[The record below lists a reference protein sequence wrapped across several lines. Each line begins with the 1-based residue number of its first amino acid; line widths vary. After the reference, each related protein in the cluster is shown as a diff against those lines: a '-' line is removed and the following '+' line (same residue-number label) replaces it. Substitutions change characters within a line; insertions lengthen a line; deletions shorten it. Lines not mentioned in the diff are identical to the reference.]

1 MQSVNGMSKY
11 AQLKQRLRQRRKSGL
26 AGLDT
31 AIILIAFV
39 ITASV
44 LAYVVVNMGLFVTQK
59 AKAVINNGEEQ
70 ATTALEV
77 GGSVLYSTDYPLNT
91 KSYWVYI
98 PITPSAGIS
107 SVQLAPATTAI
118 AFTAPA
124 ENITLSNIYNYTL
137 LTSTNGT
144 HLLKE
149 SSGGENYYYYQSPYA
164 ALLDLNGT
172 TSSSVFQVHET
183 ASACPA
189 GKNDFFFNYSGT
201 GYTACTGADFAF
213 TFPISGDPLVGSSTA
228 PDGSV
233 IGLMVLFGPSTGSK
247 VFQYQTIQVEIT
259 PNIGSSL
266 TVTEY
271 VYQPEG
277 TVTAIG

>member
-1 MQSVNGMSKY
+1 MPSHHAK
-11 AQLKQRLRQRRKSGL
+11 LREKLIRNRRRRYGL

-44 LAYVVVNMGLFVTQK
+44 LAYVAVNMGLFVSQK

-77 GGSVLYSTDYPLNT
+77 DGSVLYSTNYPLNT
-91 KSYWVYI
+91 MSYWLYFA
-98 PITPSAGIS
+98 ITPSAGIS

-118 AFTAPA
+118 AFTASA
-124 ENITLSNIYNYTL
+124 ENVALSNVYNYTL
-137 LTSTNGT
+137 LTSTKGA
-144 HLLKE
+144 HLLE
-149 SSGGENYYYYQSPYA
+149 QVSGGEDYYFYESPYA

-172 TSSSVFQVHET
+172 ASSSVFQVHET

-189 GKNDFFFNYSGT
+189 DTNNFTFSFGGVEYT
-201 GYTACTGADFAF
+201 GCTGDDFAF

-228 PDGSV
+228 PAGST
-233 IGLMVLFGPSTGSK
+233 IGVMLLFGPSTGTK
-247 VFQYQTIQVEIT
+247 VFQYQNIEVDIT

-266 TVTEY
+266 DLSEY
-271 VYQPEG
+271 VYQPDG

>member
-1 MQSVNGMSKY
+1 MF
-11 AQLKQRLRQRRKSGL
+11 KQRLINGRRRRTAL

-77 GGSVLYSTDYPLNT
+77 GGSVLYSTNYPLNT
-91 KSYWVYI
+91 RSYWIYF
-98 PITPSAGIS
+98 PITPSAGIA

-118 AFTAPA
+118 AFTASS
-124 ENITLSNIYNYTL
+124 ENVTLSNVYNYTL

-144 HLLKE
+144 HLVKE
-149 SSGGENYYYYQSPYA
+149 INGGENYYYYQTPYG

-172 TSSSVFQVHET
+172 ASSSVFQVHET
-183 ASACPA
+183 AADCMA
-189 GKNDFFFNYSGT
+189 GANNFTFSLSGT
-201 GYTACTGADFAF
+201 MYTACVGSDFAF
-213 TFPISGDPLVGSSTA
+213 SFPISGDPLVGSSIA
-228 PDGSV
+228 PAGSV
-233 IGLMVLFGPSTGSK
+233 IGVMVLFGPSTGSK
-247 VFQYQTIQVEIT
+247 VFQYQSIQVEIT

-266 TVTEY
+266 TLTEY

-277 TVTAIG
+277 TVTTIG

>member
-1 MQSVNGMSKY
+1 MSNQSR
-11 AQLKQRLRQRRKSGL
+11 LKRRLTRNRRGRSGL

-59 AKAVINNGEEQ
+59 AQAVINNGEQQ

-77 GGSVLYSTDYPLNT
+77 GGAVLYSTNYPFNT
-91 KSYWVYI
+91 RSYWVYF

-107 SVQLAPATTAI
+107 SVQLDPATTGI

-124 ENITLSNIYNYTL
+124 ENVTLSNIYNYTL
-137 LTSTNGT
+137 LTSTKGA
-144 HLLKE
+144 HLIE
-149 SSGGENYYYYQSPYA
+149 QTSGGENYYYYQSPYA

-172 TSSSVFQVHET
+172 TSSSVFQVHQT
-183 ASACPA
+183 ASDCFANA
-189 GKNDFFFNYSGT
+189 NNFTFAYSGT
-201 GYTACTGADFAF
+201 QYTACVGSDFAF

-228 PDGSV
+228 PSGSV
-233 IGLMVLFGPSTGSK
+233 VGVMVLFGSDTGSK
-247 VFQYQTIQVEIT
+247 VFQYQQIQVEIS

-266 TVTEY
+266 TLTEY
-271 VYQPEG
+271 VYQPDG
-277 TVTAIG
+277 TVTTIG

>member
-1 MQSVNGMSKY
+1 MSNSSR
-11 AQLKQRLRQRRKSGL
+11 LKKRLLEGRRRNSAL

-44 LAYVVVNMGLFVTQK
+44 LAYVAVNMGLFVTQK

-77 GGSVLYSTDYPLNT
+77 GGSVLYSTNYPLDS
-91 KSYWVYI
+91 KSYWLYF

-118 AFTAPA
+118 SFTASA
-124 ENITLSNIYNYTL
+124 ENVTLSNVYNYTL
-137 LTSTNGT
+137 LTSTSGA
-144 HLLKE
+144 HLIKQVE
-149 SSGGENYYYYQSPYA
+149 GGENYYFYQSPYA

-172 TSSSVFQVHET
+172 ASSSVFQVHES
-183 ASACPA
+183 ASSCFAKANNFTFAYDGTQYTTC
-189 GKNDFFFNYSGT
+189 T
-201 GYTACTGADFAF
+201 GYDFAF

-228 PDGSV
+228 PAGSM
-233 IGLMVLFGPSTGSK
+233 IGVMLLFGPSTGSN
-247 VFQYQTIQVEIT
+247 VFQYQSIQVQVT

-266 TVTEY
+266 AVTEY
-271 VYQPEG
+271 VYQPDG
-277 TVTAIG
+277 TVTTIG

>member
-1 MQSVNGMSKY
+1 M
-11 AQLKQRLRQRRKSGL
+11 RPQRRGSRSAL

-31 AIILIAFV
+31 AIILIAYV

-44 LAYVVVNMGLFVTQK
+44 LAYVAVNMGLFVTQK

-77 GGSVLYSTDYPLNT
+77 GGSVLYSTNYPTNS
-91 KSYWVYI
+91 KSYWIYF

-107 SVQLAPATTAI
+107 DVQLAPATTSI

-124 ENITLSNIYNYTL
+124 ENITLSNMYNYTL
-137 LTSTNGT
+137 LTNASEPNM
-144 HLLKE
+144 LKI
-149 SSGGENYYYYQSPYA
+149 SSGGENYYYYASPYA
-164 ALLDLNGT
+164 ALLDLNKT
-172 TSSSVFQVHET
+172 AATDVFQVV
-183 ASACPA
+183 ASTGTCTESTS
-189 GKNDFFFNYSGT
+189 NQFDFNYSGS
-201 GYTACTGADFAF
+201 GHIACVNKDVAF
-213 TFPISGDPLVGSSTA
+213 TFPVSGDPLVGSSTA
-228 PDGSV
+228 PAGST
-233 IGLMVLFGPSTGSK
+233 IGVMLLFGPSTGGN
-247 VFQYQTIQVEIT
+247 VFQYQQVQIEIT

-271 VYQPEG
+271 VYQPDG

>member
-1 MQSVNGMSKY
+1 MMSNNHTK
-11 AQLKQRLRQRRKSGL
+11 LREKLIRNRKRRSAM

-44 LAYVVVNMGLFVTQK
+44 LAYVAVNMGLFVTQK
-59 AKAVINNGEEQ
+59 AKAVISNGEEQ

-77 GGSVLYSTDYPLNT
+77 GGSVLYSTNYPLNT
-91 KSYWVYI
+91 RSYWVYF

-124 ENITLSNIYNYTL
+124 ENVTLSNIYNYTL
-137 LTSTNGT
+137 LTSTKGT
-144 HLLKE
+144 HLLE
-149 SSGGENYYYYQSPYA
+149 QVSGGEDYYYYNSPYA

-183 ASACPA
+183 ASACFA
-189 GKNDFFFNYSGT
+189 NANNFTFSYGGT
-201 GYTACTGADFAF
+201 QYTGCTGNDFAF
-213 TFPISGDPLVGSSTA
+213 TFPISGDPLVGSSTVPA
-228 PDGSV
+228 GST
-233 IGLMVLFGPSTGSK
+233 IGIMLLFGPSTGTK
-247 VFQYQTIQVEIT
+247 VFQYQNIQVEIT

-266 TVTEY
+266 AVSEY
-271 VYQPEG
+271 VYQPDG
-277 TVTAIG
+277 TVTTIG